1 MTIQN
6 LGSKGTA
13 IDILP
18 NDVLASTANGSG
30 VDLQGY
36 EGSAAFV
43 LSSEAMGASVTL
55 AVKLQE
61 SADNSSWSDVSQN
74 SKGGFTTT
82 AANTAAFEQI
92 ALNVSDL
99 KRYVRTNSTVAGG
112 TGTGAVNVTAYASK
126 KYTTQ

>member
-13 IDILP
+13 VDILS
-18 NDVLASTANGSG
+18 NDVSASTSNGSG
-30 VDLQGY
+30 VDLQSY

-55 AVKLQE
+55 AVHLEE
-61 SADNSSWSDVSQN
+61 SANNSEWSDVTN
-74 SKGGFTTT
+74 GAFTTT

-99 KRYVRTNSTVAGG
+99 KRYVRVASVVAGG

-126 KYTTQ
+126 KYTT

>member
-13 IDILP
+13 VDLLP
-18 NDVLASTANGSG
+18 NDVLASSANGSG

-55 AVKLQE
+55 AVHLEE
-61 SADNSSWSDVSQN
+61 SANNSDWSDVTN
-74 SKGGFTTT
+74 GAFTTT
-82 AANTAAFEQI
+82 AANTAAFETI

-99 KRYVRTNSTVAGG
+99 KRYIRSSCTVAGG
-112 TGTGAVNVTAYASK
+112 TGTGAVNITAYASK
-126 KYTTQ
+126 KYTT

>member
-36 EGSAAFV
+36 EGDAAFV
-43 LSSEAMGASVTL
+43 LSSEAMGSSVTL
-55 AVKLQE
+55 AVHLEE
-61 SADNSSWSDVSQN
+61 SANNSDWSDVS
-74 SKGGFTTT
+74 SGAFTTT

-92 ALNVSDL
+92 ALNISDL
-99 KRYVRTNSTVAGG
+99 KRYVRAAATVAGG

-126 KYTTQ
+126 KYTT

>member
-13 IDILP
+13 VDILP

-55 AVKLQE
+55 AVHLEE
-61 SADNSSWSDVSQN
+61 SANNSDWSDVTN
-74 SKGGFTTT
+74 GAFTTT

-99 KRYVRTNSTVAGG
+99 KRYVRAASTVAGG

-126 KYTTQ
+126 KYTT

>member
-13 IDILP
+13 VDILP

-36 EGSAAFV
+36 EGDAAFV

-61 SADNSSWSDVSQN
+61 SADNSSWSDVTD
-74 SKGGFTTT
+74 GAFTTT

>member
-13 IDILP
+13 VDILP
-18 NDVLASTANGSG
+18 NDVLASTANGSAI
-30 VDLQGY
+30 DLQGY

-61 SADNSSWSDVSQN
+61 CDTSGGTYTDVS
-74 SKGGFTTT
+74 SGWFTTT

-126 KYTTQ
+126 KYTT

>member
-13 IDILP
+13 VDILP

-61 SADNSSWSDVSQN
+61 SANNSDWSDVTD
-74 SKGGFTTT
+74 GGFTTT

-99 KRYVRTNSTVAGG
+99 KRYVRTASTVAGG

-126 KYTTQ
+126 KYTT

>member
-13 IDILP
+13 VDILP

-61 SADNSSWSDVSQN
+61 CYTSGGTYTDVS
-74 SKGGFTTT
+74 SGGFTTT

-99 KRYVRTNSTVAGG
+99 KRYVRAAATVAGG
-112 TGTGAVNVTAYASK
+112 TGTGAVNDTAYASK
-126 KYTTQ
+126 KSPT

>member
-13 IDILP
+13 VDILP

-61 SADNSSWSDVSQN
+61 SANNSDWSDVS
-74 SKGGFTTT
+74 SGGFTTT

-99 KRYVRTNSTVAGG
+99 KRYVRTASTVAGG

-126 KYTTQ
+126 KYTT

>member
-13 IDILP
+13 VDILP

-36 EGSAAFV
+36 EGDAAFV

-61 SADNSSWSDVSQN
+61 CDTSGGTYTDVTN
-74 SKGGFTTT
+74 GGFTTT

-99 KRYVRTNSTVAGG
+99 KRYVRAAATVAGG

-126 KYTTQ
+126 KYTT

>member
-13 IDILP
+13 VNILP
-18 NDVLASTANGSG
+18 NDVLASTANSSG

-61 SADNSSWSDVSQN
+61 SANDSDWSDVS
-74 SKGGFTTT
+74 SGAFTTT

-126 KYTTQ
+126 KYTT

>member
-13 IDILP
+13 VNILP

-55 AVKLQE
+55 AVHLEE
-61 SADNSSWSDVSQN
+61 SANDSDWSDVTN
-74 SKGGFTTT
+74 GAFTTT

-99 KRYVRTNSTVAGG
+99 KRYVRTASTVAGG

-126 KYTTQ
+126 KYTT

>member
-13 IDILP
+13 VDILP

-55 AVKLQE
+55 AVHLEE
-61 SADNSSWSDVSQN
+61 SANNSDWSDVS
-74 SKGGFTTT
+74 SGSFTTT

-92 ALNVSDL
+92 TLNVSDL
-99 KRYVRTNSTVAGG
+99 KRYVRAAATVAGG

-126 KYTTQ
+126 KYTT

>member
-13 IDILP
+13 VDILP

-43 LSSEAMGASVTL
+43 LSSEPSM
-55 AVKLQE
+55 
-61 SADNSSWSDVSQN
+61 D
-74 SKGGFTTT
+74 
-82 AANTAAFEQI
+82 
-92 ALNVSDL
+92 
-99 KRYVRTNSTVAGG
+99 
-112 TGTGAVNVTAYASK
+112 
-126 KYTTQ
+126 

>member
-13 IDILP
+13 VDLLP
-18 NDVLASTANGSG
+18 NDVLASSANGSG

-61 SADNSSWSDVSQN
+61 SADNSSWSDVTD
-74 SKGGFTTT
+74 GAFTTT

-99 KRYVRTNSTVAGG
+99 KRYVRTASTVAGG

-126 KYTTQ
+126 KYTT

>member
-13 IDILP
+13 VDILP

-36 EGSAAFV
+36 EGDAAFIF
-43 LSSEAMGASVTL
+43 SAEAAGSGVTI
-55 AVKLQE
+55 AMKIQE
-61 SADNSSWSDVSQN
+61 SADNSSWSDADS
-74 SKGGFTTT
+74 GGFTTT

-92 ALNVSDL
+92 ALNISDL
-99 KRYVRTNSTVAGG
+99 KRYVRAAGTVAGG
-112 TGTGAVNVTAYASK
+112 TSTAAVNVTAYASK
-126 KYTTQ
+126 KYTT

>member
-13 IDILP
+13 VDILP
-18 NDVLASTANGSG
+18 NDVLASTGNGSG

-36 EGSAAFV
+36 EGDAAFIF
-43 LSSEAMGASVTL
+43 SAEAGGSGVTV
-55 AVKLQE
+55 AMKIQE
-61 SADNSSWSDVSQN
+61 SADNSSWSDATG
-74 SKGGFTTT
+74 GGFTTT
-82 AANTAAFEQI
+82 SANTAAFEQI

-99 KRYVRTNSTVAGG
+99 KRYVRAASTVAGG

-126 KYTTQ
+126 KYTT

>member
-13 IDILP
+13 VDILP

-30 VDLQGY
+30 VDLKGY

-61 SADNSSWSDVSQN
+61 SANDSDWSDVS
-74 SKGGFTTT
+74 SGAFTTT

-99 KRYVRTNSTVAGG
+99 KRYVRAAAVVAGG
-112 TGTGAVNVTAYASK
+112 TGTGAVNVPAYASK

>member
-13 IDILP
+13 VDILP
-18 NDVLASTANGSG
+18 NDVLASTGNGSG

-36 EGSAAFV
+36 EGDAAFIF
-43 LSSEAMGASVTL
+43 SAEAGGSGVTY
-55 AVKLQE
+55 AMKIQE
-61 SADNSSWSDVSQN
+61 SADNSSWSDVTD
-74 SKGGFTTT
+74 GGFTTT
-82 AANTAAFEQI
+82 SANTAAFEQI

-99 KRYVRTNSTVAGG
+99 KRYVRAASTVAGG

-126 KYTTQ
+126 KYTT

>member
-13 IDILP
+13 VDILP

-61 SADNSSWSDVSQN
+61 SANNSDWSDVTD
-74 SKGGFTTT
+74 GGFTTT

-126 KYTTQ
+126 KYTT

>member
-13 IDILP
+13 VNILP
-18 NDVLASTANGSG
+18 NDVLASSANGSG

-43 LSSEAMGASVTL
+43 LSSEAMGSSVTL
-55 AVKLQE
+55 AVHLEE
-61 SADNSSWSDVSQN
+61 SANNSDWSDVS
-74 SKGGFTTT
+74 SGAFTTT

-92 ALNVSDL
+92 ELNVSDL
-99 KRYVRTNSTVAGG
+99 KRYVRAAATVAGG

-126 KYTTQ
+126 KYTT

>member
-13 IDILP
+13 VDILP

-61 SADNSSWSDVSQN
+61 SADNSSWSDVTD
-74 SKGGFTTT
+74 GAFTTT

-126 KYTTQ
+126 KYTT

>member
-36 EGSAAFV
+36 EGDAAFV
-43 LSSEAMGASVTL
+43 LSSEAMGSSVTL
-55 AVKLQE
+55 AVHLEE
-61 SADNSSWSDVSQN
+61 SANNSDWSDVS
-74 SKGGFTTT
+74 SGAFTTT

-99 KRYVRTNSTVAGG
+99 KRYVRAAATVAGG

-126 KYTTQ
+126 KYTT

>member
-18 NDVLASTANGSG
+18 NDVLASSANGSG

-61 SADNSSWSDVSQN
+61 SANDSDWSDVS
-74 SKGGFTTT
+74 SGAFTTT

-126 KYTTQ
+126 KYTT

>member
-13 IDILP
+13 VDILP

-55 AVKLQE
+55 AVHLEE
-61 SADNSSWSDVSQN
+61 SANDSDWSDVAN
-74 SKGGFTTT
+74 GAFTTT

-99 KRYVRTNSTVAGG
+99 KRYVRSAAVVSGG
-112 TGTGAVNVTAYASK
+112 TGTGAVNLTAYASK
-126 KYTTQ
+126 KYTT

>member
-13 IDILP
+13 VAILP
-18 NDVLASTANGSG
+18 NDVLASTSNGSG
-30 VDLQGY
+30 GDLQVY
-36 EGSAAFV
+36 EGRAAFV

-61 SADNSSWSDVSQN
+61 SANNSDWSDVS
-74 SKGGFTTT
+74 SGAFTTT

-126 KYTTQ
+126 KYTT

>member
-13 IDILP
+13 VDILP

-43 LSSEAMGASVTL
+43 LSSEAMGSSVTL
-55 AVKLQE
+55 AVHLEE
-61 SADNSSWSDVSQN
+61 SANNSDWSDVS
-74 SKGGFTTT
+74 SGAFTTT

-92 ALNVSDL
+92 ELNVSDL
-99 KRYVRTNSTVAGG
+99 KRYVRAAATVAGG

-126 KYTTQ
+126 KYTT

>member
-13 IDILP
+13 VDILP

-36 EGSAAFV
+36 EGDAAFIF
-43 LSSEAMGASVTL
+43 SAEAGGSGVTY
-55 AVKLQE
+55 AMKIQE
-61 SADNSSWSDVSQN
+61 SADNSSWSDATG
-74 SKGGFTTT
+74 GGFTTT
-82 AANTAAFEQI
+82 SANTAAFEQI
-92 ALNVSDL
+92 ALNISDL
-99 KRYVRTNSTVAGG
+99 KRYVRAASTVAGG

-126 KYTTQ
+126 KYTT

>member
-18 NDVLASTANGSG
+18 NDVLASSANGSG
-30 VDLQGY
+30 VDLQSY

-43 LSSEAMGASVTL
+43 LSSEAMGSSVTL
-55 AVKLQE
+55 AVHLEE
-61 SADNSSWSDVSQN
+61 SANNSDWSDVSQN
-74 SKGGFTTT
+74 GKGAFTTT

-99 KRYVRTNSTVAGG
+99 KRYVRSAAVVAGG
-112 TGTGAVNVTAYASK
+112 TGTGSVNLTAYASK
-126 KYTTQ
+126 KYTT

>member
-13 IDILP
+13 VDLLP
-18 NDVLASTANGSG
+18 NDVLASSANGSG

-55 AVKLQE
+55 AVHLEE
-61 SADNSSWSDVSQN
+61 SANNSDWSDVTN
-74 SKGGFTTT
+74 GAFTTT

-99 KRYVRTNSTVAGG
+99 KRYCRVASVVAGG

-126 KYTTQ
+126 KYTT

>member
-13 IDILP
+13 VDILP

-61 SADNSSWSDVSQN
+61 SADNSNNSDWSDVTN
-74 SKGGFTTT
+74 GAFTTT

-92 ALNVSDL
+92 ALNISDL
-99 KRYVRTNSTVAGG
+99 KRYVRVASVVAGG

-126 KYTTQ
+126 KYTT